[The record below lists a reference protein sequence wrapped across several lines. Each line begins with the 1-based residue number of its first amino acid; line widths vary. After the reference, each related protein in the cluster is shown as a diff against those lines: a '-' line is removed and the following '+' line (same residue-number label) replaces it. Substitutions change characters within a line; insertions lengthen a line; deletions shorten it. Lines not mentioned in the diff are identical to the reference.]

1 MNGIIDDIDGIQYL
15 FKHHKYLYT
24 EHVGPPS
31 KVMSTKTNDR
41 VVIKRSIGLN
51 ELIRQALAVGLPA
64 GPSLYIIHI
73 FTLEVLPATIL
84 YRLVYEFH
92 HFDEVGVYHHPHA
105 LNGGCFP
112 GFIYVTDYKRD
123 ASTHPIL
130 RLETEKSRNQA
141 TLSACF
147 CQLGV
152 Q

>member
-1 MNGIIDDIDGIQYL
+1 
-15 FKHHKYLYT
+15 
-24 EHVGPPS
+24 
-31 KVMSTKTNDR
+31 MSTKTNDR

-147 CQLGV
+147 CQLGCSSPNKNV
-152 Q
+152 KNVANHHPNHHLVTIMFKTYFFPAP